1 MCAKTLLFNIF
12 LSDLPAKLLTP
23 DCRPAKLIHS
33 KPLGCIAWADDILLL
48 SETNEGLQSMLSKLI
63 EYSSEN
69 HMEINSKKTEGMIFN
84 KTGRFIRTAYKLN
97 DVHIYTTNSYK
108 YLGFL
113 MTPSGVISH
122 GLTDLKNRA
131 TRTYY
136 KLKQKLGNLFRRH
149 VNMTIFLYNTLIRPI
164 LLYASDFW

>member
-1 MCAKTLLFNIF
+1 
-12 LSDLPAKLLTP
+12 
-23 DCRPAKLIHS
+23 
-33 KPLGCIAWADDILLL
+33 
-48 SETNEGLQSMLSKLI
+48 MLSKLI

-97 DVHIYTTNSYK
+97 DDRIYTTNSYK

-122 GLTDLKNRA
+122 GLSDLKDRA
-131 TRTYY
+131 IRAYY
-136 KLKQKLGNLFRRH
+136 KLKQKLGYLFRQNA
-149 VNMTIFLYNTLIRPI
+149 NMTLFLYNSLVRPI
-164 LLYASDFW
+164 LLYHICIRLLGMPKNAIK